1 MHMRLYTCLEVGLFV
16 SRNRSPSVIDKKGAT
31 ISKIFER
38 KRTKKEDKETA
49 TRTNQVE

>member
-31 ISKIFER
+31 ISKIL

-49 TRTNQVE
+49 TR